1 MVDTED
7 VVDQKVLEEV
17 NEVEKLEYII
27 VMHKLFL
34 SDGMSSQR
42 CRLL

>member
-7 VVDQKVLEEV
+7 VVDQKVIEEV
-17 NEVEKLEYII
+17 NEVEKLEY

-34 SDGMSSQR
+34 SDGMSSQS

>member
-7 VVDQKVLEEV
+7 VVDQKVIEEV
-17 NEVEKLEYII
+17 NEDEKLEYI
-27 VMHKLFL
+27 MNKLFL